1 MFVFTDLANVFQK
14 TKSRGSKVGTV
25 FKTRCQNRFLQVSCL
40 FVFTDLAYKCF
51 SENKISGLKS
61 RDRFQNT
68 VSKSFP
74 PGLMFRVWVQSQANP
89 GGRITAQGSTNF
101 HVLIQTRLSTQLL
114 LENFQGSVYPL
125 PFLAFPLKQSKHI
138 KTMAFLEPL
147 LELLRLQQCYQ
158 SVHGCG
164 SLHLLSKDENEDE
177 HEDEHH
183 DHDHDHDH
191 EHHDHDDDDDD
202 DDDDADDADAD
213 VSFILSFLF
222 EPYSGLLSK
231 T

>member
-1 MFVFTDLANVFQK
+1 M
-14 TKSRGSKVGTV
+14 S
-25 FKTRCQNRFLQVSCL
+25 
-40 FVFTDLAYKCF
+40 
-51 SENKISGLKS
+51 
-61 RDRFQNT
+61 
-68 VSKSFP
+68 
-74 PGLMFRVWVQSQANP
+74 RVWVQSQANP
-89 GGRITAQGSTNF
+89 GGRKTAQGSTNF
-101 HVLIQTRLSTQLL
+101 HVLIQTKLSTQLL

-164 SLHLLSKDENEDE
+164 SLHLLSQDENEDE
-177 HEDEHH
+177 HKDEHH

-191 EHHDHDDDDDD
+191 DDDDDGGGGGGD
-202 DDDDADDADAD
+202 GGDGGDGGGADAD

>member
-1 MFVFTDLANVFQK
+1 M
-14 TKSRGSKVGTV
+14 
-25 FKTRCQNRFLQVSCL
+25 

-183 DHDHDHDH
+183 DHDHDH
-191 EHHDHDDDDDD
+191 EHHDHDHDDDDDD
-202 DDDDADDADAD
+202 DDADDADADAD

>member
-1 MFVFTDLANVFQK
+1 MHGLGHVAWQYLAITQ
-14 TKSRGSKVGTV
+14 
-25 FKTRCQNRFLQVSCL
+25 
-40 FVFTDLAYKCF
+40 
-51 SENKISGLKS
+51 
-61 RDRFQNT
+61 
-68 VSKSFP
+68 
-74 PGLMFRVWVQSQANP
+74 VWVQSQANP
-89 GGRITAQGSTNF
+89 GGRKTAQGSTNF
-101 HVLIQTRLSTQLL
+101 HVLIQTKLSTQLL

-158 SVHGCG
+158 SVHGFG
-164 SLHLLSKDENEDE
+164 SLHLLSQDENEDE
-177 HEDEHH
+177 HKD
-183 DHDHDHDH
+183 

-202 DDDDADDADAD
+202 AGGGGGRGGGDADADAD
-213 VSFILSFLF
+213 VFFILSFLF